1 MMPTTMVAVR
11 RCSCGARLARD
22 QSDTVCSPCR
32 RGDIESSA
40 HRGAAIARD
49 REGIEATFNREGL
62 NGVAVVLD
70 CTLGEALD
78 VLFVAQLLPAMSVRR
93 QALLRQL
100 VALGDVS
107 HVVAADLLGI
117 SRWTVATYRGQLG
130 LEKITA
136 SASRPRD
143 W

>member
-1 MMPTTMVAVR
+1 MPTTTVAVR
-11 RCSCGARLARD
+11 CCSCGARLARD
-22 QSDTVCSPCR
+22 HRDTVCSPCR

-40 HRGAAIARD
+40 RRGAAIARD
-49 REGIEATFNREGL
+49 RERIKANFSREGL
-62 NGVAVVLD
+62 NGVATQLD
-70 CTLGEALD
+70 CTNAEALD
-78 VLFVAQLLPAMSVRR
+78 VVLVAQLLPAMSVRR

-107 HVVAADLLGI
+107 HVAAADLLGI

-130 LEKITA
+130 LDKITA
-136 SASRPRD
+136 SARRPRN